1 MKMPPH
7 TSKRIMRLAI
17 LAALFLGT
25 SSAWAAIAP
34 TATLKQKNGEL
45 SKLIKQSPPVGTP
58 AAQQQSDEIKKLA
71 ATLLDYGELTKR
83 AMAEHWAAITPAQ
96 QKDLVATLQQLIERN
111 YVKQMRTNVEYQVV
125 YDEEKIPAA
134 DEAVVKT
141 TVKVKTK
148 GKSTDAEIVYKM
160 HKAADSWVVWDVIT
174 DEVSLMRNYKSQ
186 FHKIISEQSFDA
198 LLKKMKDKLK
208 EKKD

>member
-1 MKMPPH
+1 MTPH

-17 LAALFLGT
+17 LAALFVV
-25 SSAWAAIAP
+25 SSNAWAAIAP

-45 SKLIKQSPPVGTP
+45 SKLIKQSPAVGTP
-58 AAQQQSDEIKKLA
+58 AAKMQQDEIKKLA
-71 ATLLDYGELTKR
+71 GTLLDYNELTKR
-83 AMAEHWAAITPAQ
+83 AMAEHWNNISPAQ
-96 QKDLVATLQQLIERN
+96 QKDLVATLKELIERN
-111 YVKQMRTNVEYQVV
+111 YVKQVRSNVDYQIS
-125 YDEEKIPAA
+125 YDEEKLAA
-134 DEAVVKT
+134 DEATVKT

-160 HKAADSWVVWDVIT
+160 RKDQESWMVWDVIT

-186 FHKIISEQSFDA
+186 FHKIISEQGFDA

>member
-1 MKMPPH
+1 
-7 TSKRIMRLAI
+7 MRPAI
-17 LAALFLGT
+17 LAALFVVGS

-45 SKLIKQSPPVGTP
+45 SKLIKQSPAVGTP
-58 AAQQQSDEIKKLA
+58 AAKLQQDEIKKLA
-71 ATLLDYGELTKR
+71 GTLLDYNELTKR
-83 AMAEHWAAITPAQ
+83 AMAEHWNNISPAQ
-96 QKDLVATLQQLIERN
+96 QKDLVATLKELIERN
-111 YVKQMRTNVEYQVV
+111 YVKQVRSNVDYQIS
-125 YDEEKIPAA
+125 YDEEKLAA
-134 DEAVVKT
+134 DEATVKT

-160 HKAADSWVVWDVIT
+160 RKDQESWLVWDVIT

-186 FHKIISEQSFDA
+186 FHKIISEQGFDA